1 MGRDKETKW
10 RKIGKGSLRYIRG
23 RIIKPNEIFVAREDE
38 IPKPFRKFVVAVED
52 IPEEDRAPVQSS
64 DKDLFRAQKRP
75 GTGWWDIVNTVTG
88 KKVNEKGLRRD
99 KAELLAKDLNA

>member
-23 RIIKPNEIFVAREDE
+23 RIIKPNEVFFAREDE

-52 IPEEDRAPVQSS
+52 VPEEYSSPVQSS
-64 DKDLFRAQKRP
+64 GKDLFRAQKRP
-75 GTGWWDIVNTVTG
+75 GTGWWDIINITTG
-88 KKVNEKGLRRD
+88 KKVNEKGLRQDR
-99 KAELLAKDLNA
+99 AEALVKEFNA